1 MIQQRT
7 HIPGITFTTLFQAQQ
22 DGRIF
27 GASFNTPAQSDLRKV
42 EDGTSVLIPD
52 VSAEIESGLVNV
64 QVRTGD
70 MDYTYPGGVDPDI
83 YNGDGLYLYTYCN
96 IDGTTIEGTTL
107 TNVSVF
113 ERMLLLRDP
122 RILLTRQVSP
132 DANNTSTVFL
142 HYSGTQIADGKF
154 VDNYLH
160 YAPTNEVR
168 RILTCTVTD
177 AILKI
182 ARFTLDKPL
191 SVVPANYKLVNILS
205 GVASDFVPTGVG
217 PYSVTITVNKPDDTP
232 LAGASV
238 KLEDA
243 MGYIVVTASDGEA
256 AFSLNAG
263 VYTLSITKDGYFFEP
278 VTITVP
284 ATLTYTATMD
294 ANAVSPTPSPGQAT
308 GSITTY
314 DQIGV
319 VQVGARIQFVLVG
332 LITPTPGTSFD
343 RSYFVGTSGI
353 AGLLTQDFLA
363 SARYRGRRETAS
375 TNVWGPWVDITTPA
389 SGTFTL
395 PEILGRQ
402 NG

>member
-1 MIQQRT
+1 
-7 HIPGITFTTLFQAQQ
+7 
-22 DGRIF
+22 
-27 GASFNTPAQSDLRKV
+27 
-42 EDGTSVLIPD
+42 
-52 VSAEIESGLVNV
+52 
-64 QVRTGD
+64 
-70 MDYTYPGGVDPDI
+70 
-83 YNGDGLYLYTYCN
+83 
-96 IDGTTIEGTTL
+96 
-107 TNVSVF
+107 
-113 ERMLLLRDP
+113 
-122 RILLTRQVSP
+122 
-132 DANNTSTVFL
+132 
-142 HYSGTQIADGKF
+142 
-154 VDNYLH
+154 
-160 YAPTNEVR
+160 VR